1 MSKIGGYTSFDVG
14 FQKNIYEKAKPE
26 NKRTDKKPVEK
37 YGAAQ
42 KTTSKQPELS
52 KGAKDLLNEM
62 QKKYGDMDFFVADY
76 SSDDE
81 AQKYLSRGS
90 KDYSV
95 LIEPELLEKMAADES
110 VKEKYLGIIDDAK
123 NKISEVKDEIAKQDD
138 TEDGVKK
145 SDIKNIGFSVKSDGS
160 VSFFAEL
167 EKSSAD
173 QKKRIEQ
180 AREDKKAQKKKDE
193 KEAKAKKLKEQQED
207 KVKRSVVRGNTAD
220 ELIKKIREVD
230 WDKVVEEVRPRAGA
244 KIDFGV

>member
-42 KTTSKQPELS
+42 IAASKQPELS
-52 KGAKDLLNEM
+52 QGAKDLLNEM

-81 AQKYLSRGS
+81 AQRYLSRGS
-90 KDYSV
+90 KEYSV

-110 VKEKYLGIIDDAK
+110 VKEKYLGIIDDAR
-123 NKISEVKDEIAKQDD
+123 NKISEVKDEVAKLDD
-138 TEDGVKK
+138 GEYGVKK
-145 SDIKNIGFSVKSDGS
+145 ADIKNVGFSVKSDGS

-180 AREDKKAQKKKDE
+180 AREDKKAQKKEDE

-207 KVKRSVVRGNTAD
+207 RVKRSVVRGGSAD
-220 ELIKKIREVD
+220 ELIKKIWEVD

>member
-37 YGAAQ
+37 YGVAQ
-42 KTTSKQPELS
+42 KTASKQPELS
-52 KGAKDLLNEM
+52 QDAKDLLNEM

-95 LIEPELLEKMAADES
+95 LIEPELLEKMTADES
-110 VKEKYLGIIDDAK
+110 VKEKYLGIIDDAR
-123 NKISEVKDEIAKQDD
+123 NKISEVKDEVAKLDD
-138 TEDGVKK
+138 GEYGVKK
-145 SDIKNIGFSVKSDGS
+145 ADIKNVGFSVKYDGS

-180 AREDKKAQKKKDE
+180 AREGKKAQKKE
-193 KEAKAKKLKEQQED
+193 YENEAKAKKLKEQQED
-207 KVKRSVVRGNTAD
+207 RVKRSVVRGGSAS
-220 ELIKKIREVD
+220 ELIKNIREVD
-230 WDKVVEEVRPRAGA
+230 WDKVAEEVRPRAGG

>member
-1 MSKIGGYTSFDVG
+1 MSKIGRYTSFDVG

-26 NKRTDKKPVEK
+26 NKRTDKKYVEK
-37 YGAAQ
+37 YSAAQ
-42 KTTSKQPELS
+42 KPALKQIEPGQ
-52 KGAKDLLNEM
+52 GAKDLLNKM
-62 QKKYGDMDFFVADY
+62 QNKYDYMDFFVADY

-81 AQKYLSRGS
+81 AQRYLSRGS
-90 KDYSV
+90 KEYSV

-123 NKISEVKDEIAKQDD
+123 NKISEVKDEISKLDD
-138 TEDGVKK
+138 GEDGVKK
-145 SDIKNIGFSVKSDGS
+145 ADIKNIGFSVKADGS

-180 AREDKKAQKKKDE
+180 AREDKKAQRKKDE

-207 KVKRSVVRGNTAD
+207 KVKRSVVRGDTAS
-220 ELIKKIREVD
+220 ELVKSIQVVD
-230 WDKVVEEVRPRAGA
+230 WDKVAEEVRPRAGGRF
-244 KIDFGV
+244 DFEV